1 MLILINGQNVEI
13 SSTLHFLSK
22 NSRFSE
28 YRVVYVLKR
37 GFKRVN
43 LAAEIG
49 AKVGVFGCYNGC
61 VWGLKWGLKWVCVAP
76 EIGILL
82 NRGLKRMDFSSG
94 MGAKVVILGISKAEG
109 RIGRTTT
116 MVLGGTVA
124 DESPYEGISMNKMVN
139 IYPTARGF
147 TAIGSGGDDFVQ
159 SMVVAVESVVQHP
172 IPQGKV
178 KQKLSSGG
186 KYVSVNIG
194 PVQIVSS
201 KQVQAVYYAMKRD
214 DRMRYFL

>member
-1 MLILINGQNVEI
+1 MGCIAVFRPVILTHPYRNSPSFTSLSVSPNSHN
-13 SSTLHFLSK
+13 SSTCGCRIATSVRHSGFLK
-22 NSRFSE
+22 HDHNQ
-28 YRVVYVLKR
+28 L
-37 GFKRVN
+37 N
-43 LAAEIG
+43 
-49 AKVGVFGCYNGC
+49 CYNQYNPSSSSSSMENEHEAPQDAI
-61 VWGLKWGLKWVCVAP
+61 LK
-76 EIGILL
+76 
-82 NRGLKRMDFSSG
+82 
-94 MGAKVVILGISKAEG
+94 VISDISRAEG
-109 RIGRTTT
+109 RIGRTST
-116 MVLGGTVA
+116 MILGGTMS
-124 DESPYEGISMNKMVN
+124 DDSTYDRLSLTKMSN
-139 IYPTARGF
+139 IYPASRGF

-214 DRMRYFL
+214 NRMRYFL